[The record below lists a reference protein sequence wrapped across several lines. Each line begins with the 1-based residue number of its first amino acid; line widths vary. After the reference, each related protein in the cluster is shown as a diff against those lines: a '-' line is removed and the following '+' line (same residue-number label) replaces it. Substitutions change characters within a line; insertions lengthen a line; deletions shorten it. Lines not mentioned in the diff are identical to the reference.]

1 MLLSTR
7 SSPLKLDLSLS
18 SSFTEAGTPLP
29 DYHSIKVASPL
40 HRMTTSPPLCPSAF
54 YLEDS
59 SASPLPSLSPSSATA
74 PDNTCLGF

>member
-1 MLLSTR
+1 MLLSTC

-29 DYHSIKVASPL
+29 DYIPL
-40 HRMTTSPPLCPSAF
+40 KWLLLSENDHVPCPF

-59 SASPLPSLSPSSATA
+59 STPLSLSPSPVIA
-74 PDNTCLGF
+74 PGNTCLSF

>member
-7 SSPLKLDLSLS
+7 SSPLRLDLSLS

-40 HRMTTSPPLCPSAF
+40 HRMTTSPPLSLCLLF
-54 YLEDS
+54 GGL
-59 SASPLPSLSPSSATA
+59 LSLSPPQSL
-74 PDNTCLGF
+74 PVLCYCPR